1 MKKLITFPLIA
12 LSLSCVFGCSNAP
25 TSSSKTFSD
34 ITFSDASFTYD
45 GSEKSIYVDGVPEF
59 ATVTYEGNSQINAG
73 IYNVTARIRA
83 TDYYPLDLNATLTI
97 NKAEFEN
104 ITFSDASFTY
114 DGTEKYIY
122 ASGVPDFASIT
133 YEGNN
138 QIDAGTYI
146 VKAHIT
152 AENYMSLDL
161 SARLTILNANFTNI
175 TFDGQMFD
183 YDGEPHSIYISGAP
197 TGASVTYTNNNKIDA
212 GTYTVTAKVSMKNY
226 NTLTLSATLR
236 IVGKEITGVTFD
248 DQTFEYDGKSHS
260 IEVSGELP
268 KGVSV
273 NYSNNSKIDAGSY
286 EVSATLTGKGYE
298 KLVLKAK
305 LIIKP
310 VEIEKPGYFNTSFV
324 IYDGKNHSLTVS
336 NPPSG
341 ATITYK
347 CLNASGTNTFS
358 KPGQYDIEATVK
370 INNNHL
376 SVLKASLFIVEE
388 GTIGVDQ
395 SKSSLTIDENLKWDD
410 LYQSLCQD
418 NFTYDYF
425 SGSYDVENID
435 DPYPSDLLKST
446 CENHTLRVQF
456 ACDGKEAYSKSYS
469 TYSNPYYIYDFY
481 TEVGDDIAYFHLS
494 ESYPDYNKFP
504 KSAFSETVSKPN
516 AANAFVALEKGDN
529 GEFLVGMDRDD
540 YYKDNGYPFIED
552 GKFIVLM
559 QHPRTLSSGEYRY
572 FYEVYEFYNIGNTK
586 LTIPNSAKPSS
597 NFMKNNMSI
606 GDYRLGGVKYSL
618 ASYGSASYM
627 KTYYSAEL
635 YVSYTTKLFL
645 KPGTYTVL
653 PYIYDHPVM
662 AIVHYNYYQPYYNYN
677 QSGYTFNLYVD
688 EEGIYQDEYAD
699 IGSLARFTISEF
711 LSAEGQINYYSDWHQ

>member
-1 MKKLITFPLIA
+1 MKKLISFPLIG

-45 GSEKSIYVDGVPEF
+45 GSEKSIYADGVPEF
-59 ATVTYEGNSQINAG
+59 ATVTY
-73 IYNVTARIRA
+73 
-83 TDYYPLDLNATLTI
+83 D
-97 NKAEFEN
+97 
-104 ITFSDASFTY
+104 
-114 DGTEKYIY
+114 
-122 ASGVPDFASIT
+122 
-133 YEGNN
+133 GNN

-146 VKAHIT
+146 VKAHVT
-152 AENYMSLDL
+152 ADNYMPLDL

-175 TFDGQMFD
+175 TFDGQTFD

-197 TGASVTYTNNNKIDA
+197 TGASVTYTNNNKTDV

-260 IEVSGELP
+260 IEISGELP
-268 KGVSV
+268 EGVSV
-273 NYSNNSKIDAGSY
+273 NYSNNSKTDAGSY

-310 VEIEKPGYFNTSFV
+310 AEIEKPGYFNTSVV

-370 INNNHL
+370 INNNHM

-388 GTIGVDQ
+388 ATIGVDQ
-395 SKSSLTIDENLKWDD
+395 SKASLNIDENLKWDD
-410 LYQSLCQD
+410 LYQALSQD

-435 DPYPSDLLKST
+435 DPYPSDIFNST

-456 ACDGKEAYSKSYS
+456 GCDGKEAYSKSYS

-516 AANAFVALEKGDN
+516 AANAFVALEKGEN

-540 YYKDNGYPFIED
+540 YYKDDGYPFIED

-559 QHPRTLSSGEYRY
+559 QHPRTLSSGYRY

-597 NFMKNNMSI
+597 DFMKNNMSI

-662 AIVHYNYYQPYYNYN
+662 AIVHYNYYQQYYNYD

-699 IGSLARFTISEF
+699 IGTLARFTISEF